1 MCPLA
6 CKSNIAGM
14 IWVRFTGLGRE
25 LSVPLF

>member
-1 MCPLA
+1 MCPLV

-14 IWVRFTGLGRE
+14 ICVRFTALGRE